1 MGGQWWYEAFLY
13 VISYAS
19 HQCINIHRRTVR
31 VNWNTLECM
40 FCPTL
45 HPGWIW
51 SDSCS
56 RQLKKLKD
64 KGMVTMIASVCHV
77 RGHTP
82 FFFAKLWQ
90 KHSNICCNVYCS
102 IYRSRNTKK
111 GIENVTWD
119 LDISCFL
126 IFYVLDSAQRDRI
139 WFSNVFSP
147 IQILDSG
154 PDQDCIWRSD
164 LSYLYFSV
172 MGLLSCSMSH
182 IFECSTTASGT
193 VWREASGCFH
203 GGR

>member
-139 WFSNVFSP
+139 WFSNVFFPHTNTGFWTWSRLYLKERL
-147 IQILDSG
+147 ILSIFFCNG
-154 PDQDCIWRSD
+154 S
-164 LSYLYFSV
+164 LVLLYE
-172 MGLLSCSMSH
+172 SH
-182 IFECSTTASGT
+182 IWMQHDSFWNSVERSKWVFS
-193 VWREASGCFH
+193 WR
-203 GGR
+203 